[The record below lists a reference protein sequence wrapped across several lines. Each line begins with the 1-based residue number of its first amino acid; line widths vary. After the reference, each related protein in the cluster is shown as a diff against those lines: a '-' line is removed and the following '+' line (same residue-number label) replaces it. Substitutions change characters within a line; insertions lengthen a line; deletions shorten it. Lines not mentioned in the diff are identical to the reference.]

1 LSNIPKI
8 VDDYTNI
15 KQWRLI
21 DTGLREGAWNMAVDE
36 ALLKCYTQENMPI
49 LHLYR
54 WENFISLG
62 RFSAI
67 EKSVDVKQLKKN
79 NIGCVRRISGGG
91 ILVHGSDLSYSLILP
106 RNICK
111 EGLKA
116 NYRYW
121 CTFLLCL
128 YEKLGLKACFVQE
141 LGLERKYSNICL
153 AGHEPY
159 DIAIE
164 GKKIGGNAQ
173 RYTRNVLFQH
183 GSIPMQLNET
193 IFDSLFLEESGMES
207 AASLQKC
214 GVKISHEMLAE
225 LLIETFCETFE
236 AEVVPSSLSLDE
248 ERNAKEL
255 FENKYTQEG
264 WNLYAKNFCTQA

>member
-1 LSNIPKI
+1 M
-8 VDDYTNI
+8 

-21 DTGLREGAWNMAVDE
+21 DTGLRDGAWNMAVDE
-36 ALLKCYTQENMPI
+36 ALLKCYKQEDMPI

-54 WENFISLG
+54 WENTISLG

-67 EKSVDVKQLKKN
+67 EKSVDIGQLNKN
-79 NIGCVRRISGGG
+79 SIHCVRRMSGGG

-106 RNICK
+106 RSQCK

-116 NYRYW
+116 NYRYL
-121 CTFLLCL
+121 CTFLLHL
-128 YEKLGLKACFVQE
+128 YERLGLKAHFVQE
-141 LGLERKYSNICL
+141 LGLEQKQSNICL
-153 AGHEPY
+153 AGCEPY

-183 GSIPMQLNET
+183 GSIPMRLNERV
-193 IFDSLFLEESGMES
+193 FDSLFLEESGMKS
-207 AASLQKC
+207 AASLEKC
-214 GVKISHEMLAE
+214 GVTIAYEMLAE

-236 AEVVPSSLSLDE
+236 TEVISSSLSLYE
-248 ERNAKEL
+248 EQNAQAL
-255 FENKYTQEG
+255 FEKKYTQEG
-264 WNLYAKNFCTQA
+264 WNIYAKNLYSQA

>member
-1 LSNIPKI
+1 M
-8 VDDYTNI
+8 

-36 ALLKCYTQENMPI
+36 ALLMSYKREDMPI

-54 WENFISLG
+54 WENTISLG

-67 EKSVDVKQLKKN
+67 EKSVDIGQLKKN
-79 NIGCVRRISGGG
+79 HIGCVRRMSGGG
-91 ILVHGSDLSYSLILP
+91 ILVHGSDISYSLILP
-106 RNICK
+106 RIECK
-111 EGLKA
+111 EGVKA
-116 NYRYW
+116 NYRYL
-121 CTFLLCL
+121 CTFLLRL
-128 YEKLGLKACFVQE
+128 YEKLGLKAYFVKE
-141 LGLERKYSNICL
+141 LESEQKYSNICL
-153 AGHEPY
+153 AGCEPY
-159 DIAIE
+159 DIAID

-183 GSIPMQLNET
+183 GSIPMSLNEMV
-193 IFDSLFLEESGMES
+193 FQALFLEESGMKS

-214 GVKISHEMLAE
+214 GVKIAHEMLAK

-236 AEVVPSSLSLDE
+236 ADVMSSSLSPYE
-248 ERNAKEL
+248 EQNAIEL

-264 WNLYAKNFCTQA
+264 WNIYAKNFYS